1 MRTDL
6 RDRLRLAVAVPA
18 AALALA
24 LALPAAA
31 SAAPVVLDRPADNAW
46 SAVQV
51 TLERSPKGVPT
62 MLVMGVLNKT
72 VQLPAE
78 VALAMPTGQAVTWV
92 GEVYPGGQSQDT
104 KVTYRVEKDAA
115 SLYDR
120 VVFKMTKSRNAQVE
134 VGAPSAIIKQESKEL
149 AKIVW
154 APFGGVSTVRLAL
167 NMPAGSKV
175 ETATPPGQ
183 TLQGDRGPVYATV
196 SNGPVKAGVAQS
208 LSVLYTPGAGGTAT
222 AGQQAGPA
230 GTAGVPAPLLAV
242 VVIVVVVLGYIVISR
257 RMASTGDEGEKPS

>member
-1 MRTDL
+1 VRTDL

-31 SAAPVVLDRPADNAW
+31 NAAPVVLNRPADNAW
-46 SAVQV
+46 GAVQV

-62 MLVMGVLNKT
+62 MLVMGVLSKT
-72 VQLPAE
+72 VRLPAE
-78 VALAMPTGQAVTWV
+78 VALAVPTGQAVAWV

-104 KVTYRVEKDAA
+104 KVTYRVERDAT
-115 SLYDR
+115 YDR

-154 APFGGVSTVRLAL
+154 APFGGVGTVRLAL

-183 TLQGDRGPVYATV
+183 TLPGDRGPVYATT
-196 SNGPVKAGVAQS
+196 SNGPVKTGASQS
-208 LSVLYTPGAGGTAT
+208 LTVLYTPGASGTAT
-222 AGQQAGPA
+222 GGQQAGPA

-242 VVIVVVVLGYIVISR
+242 VVILVVVLGYLVISKR
-257 RMASTGDEGEKPS
+257 TASAGNEGEKPS